1 MTAKLNN
8 SENVG
13 VPWYQQSE
21 LLLSIGL
28 LASLG
33 VMLVPLPTFLLDML
47 LALNLAQATLLLLI
61 TLGTRHP
68 LELSVFPSLLL
79 LLTLFRL
86 TLNIATTRLILL
98 EADAGRI
105 VSTFGSL
112 VVGGNL
118 IVGLVIF
125 LILVIIQFVVIT
137 KGSGRISEVAA
148 RFTLDALPG
157 KQMAIDAELNGG
169 AITME
174 IARERR
180 ESLARETD
188 FYGSMDGAGKFVRGD
203 AIAGLII
210 TAVNLIGGVVIG
222 MTDGLGFLE
231 SMRTYSILT
240 VGDGLVSQIPAL
252 IIATTAGILVTKT
265 SSNSDLGQEISTQI
279 LRNERPLWTGAA
291 MLAVLAVMP
300 GFPKLPFL
308 MLSAGLLIYLN
319 KKSAKP
325 VELNV
330 PEQTGPTDD
339 PGDREQLDDFLIRE
353 RASVEVGSRLIPL
366 VKSSQSKGIA
376 ERITLLRRDFAKSNG
391 LWIPP
396 IRVVS
401 NLELASDSYRVQI
414 AGRVVATGE
423 LRIGQLLAILPEGRT
438 TDIPGVD
445 TTEPAFGLSARW
457 IDRHH
462 QRQAELAGCT
472 VVDPISV
479 LITHL
484 GELLKQYGHEMITR
498 EDLKGMLDRVRE
510 FAPTIVEE
518 LKPDAIKLGA
528 LHRVITRLA
537 AERVP
542 MSDLSLVLEA
552 IGNHVQS
559 TKDVD
564 ALVEL
569 VRADLGAVIC
579 ERYRDEMGSVRV
591 ISLHPHLEA
600 GLRERLRDGQLLLG
614 ATPLERLLD
623 RVGREAADARRRQQP
638 LALLTDSG
646 TRRPLVRIFGR
657 ALPEL
662 GVLSYQEIPHNLA
675 IHPVTMLR
683 ADDVFDEPAEAQN
696 HPVLPRHT
704 TDVPSQ
710 SASAA

>member
-1 MTAKLNN
+1 MLDNAKKLT
-8 SENVG
+8 

-21 LLLSIGL
+21 LLLSVAL
-28 LASLG
+28 LASFG

-47 LALNLAQATLLLLI
+47 LALNLAQAALLLLI

-118 IVGLVIF
+118 VVGLVIF

-157 KQMAIDAELNGG
+157 KQMAIDAELNAGV
-169 AITME
+169 ITMDV
-174 IARERR
+174 ARERR
-180 ESLARETD
+180 DSLTRETD

-210 TAVNLIGGVVIG
+210 TAVNLVGGVVIG
-222 MTDGLGFLE
+222 VTDGLSFVD

-252 IIATTAGILVTKT
+252 IIATTAGILVTKST
-265 SSNSDLGQEISTQI
+265 SDSDLGDEIGDQI

-291 MLAVLAVMP
+291 MLAVLALLP
-300 GFPKLPFL
+300 GFPRLPFL

-319 KKSAKP
+319 RKSSKP
-325 VELNV
+325 V
-330 PEQTGPTDD
+330 PDAAPDSTDPTDD
-339 PGDREQLDDFLIRE
+339 PEDREQLDEFLIRE
-353 RASVEVGSRLIPL
+353 RASLEVGSRLIPL
-366 VKSSQSKGIA
+366 VTSSQSKGIA
-376 ERITLLRRDFAKSNG
+376 ERITHLRRDFARSHG

-401 NLELASDSYRVQI
+401 NLELAADAYRVRI
-414 AGRVVATGE
+414 AGREVAAGE
-423 LRIGQLLAILPEGRT
+423 IRIGQLLAITPEGRT
-438 TDIPGVD
+438 TDIPGED
-445 TTEPAFGLSARW
+445 TSEPAFGLAARW
-457 IDRHH
+457 IDRNH
-462 QRQAELAGCT
+462 QRQAEMAGCT

-484 GELLKQYGHEMITR
+484 GELLKQHGHELITR
-498 EDLKGMLDRVRE
+498 EDLKLMLNRVRE

-518 LKPDAIKLGA
+518 LKPDVIKMGT
-528 LHRVITRLA
+528 LHRVITKLA

-542 MSDLSLVLEA
+542 MADLSLVLES
-552 IGNHVQS
+552 IGNHAQ
-559 TKDVD
+559 TIKDAD
-564 ALVEL
+564 DLVEQ
-569 VRADLGAVIC
+569 VRGDLGPVIC
-579 ERYRDEMGSVRV
+579 EAYRDELGSVRV
-591 ISLHPHLEA
+591 ISMHPHLE
-600 GLRERLRDGQLLLG
+600 GGMRERLQDGQLLLG
-614 ATPLERLLD
+614 AVPLERLL
-623 RVGREAADARRRQQP
+623 GKIGKEAEDSRRRQLP
-638 LALLTDSG
+638 LALLTDTSM
-646 TRRPLVRIFGR
+646 RRPLARILSR
-657 ALPEL
+657 AIPEL
-662 GVLSYQEIPHNLA
+662 GVLSYQEIPNNLT

-683 ADDVFDEPAEAQN
+683 PEDVFEVPAEVQ
-696 HPVLPRHT
+696 T
-704 TDVPSQ
+704 TPGQPTPSTVPQPSMVP
-710 SASAA
+710 AA